1 MDRTAP
7 PKGSVQVRF
16 LSGTPPSFFTLP
28 PSRRH
33 ACAVRPAG
41 MAAGVAWA
49 ILWKHG
55 LPTTDG
61 RAGMSA
67 NRVNIR
73 LARVED
79 AEMIGAFV
87 RRLTREHVAR
97 DFPPQGRRFL
107 QRALGTPRILEGMRG
122 TCRYFVAEERG
133 KCLASSPLA
142 TTIICSCY
150 SSRKRPRARA
160 GACPLGT
167 CARGLSRGGIFGCLH
182 CQRGAGAVPVYQRF
196 GFVASGP
203 VTTEHGVTRL
213 PMTTR

>member
-1 MDRTAP
+1 MPA
-7 PKGSVQVRF
+7 
-16 LSGTPPSFFTLP
+16 LSGLP
-28 PSRRH
+28 
-33 ACAVRPAG
+33 AWQ
-41 MAAGVAWA
+41 AGVAWA

-133 KCLASSPLA
+133 KMLGVVA
-142 TTIICSCY
+142 T
-150 SSRKRPRARA
+150 RDDHHLLMLFVAEEAQGQGLARA
-160 GACPLGT
+160 LWACCCCWSSSAT
-167 CARGLSRGGIFGCLH
+167 RSSSM
-182 CQRGAGAVPVYQRF
+182 
-196 GFVASGP
+196 FVAP
-203 VTTEHGVTRL
+203 FCWLTR
-213 PMTTR
+213 

>member
-1 MDRTAP
+1 MPA
-7 PKGSVQVRF
+7 
-16 LSGTPPSFFTLP
+16 LSGLP
-28 PSRRH
+28 
-33 ACAVRPAG
+33 AWQ
-41 MAAGVAWA
+41 AGVAWA

-107 QRALGTPRILEGMRG
+107 Q
-122 TCRYFVAEERG
+122 
-133 KCLASSPLA
+133 
-142 TTIICSCY
+142 
-150 SSRKRPRARA
+150 
-160 GACPLGT
+160 
-167 CARGLSRGGIFGCLH
+167 
-182 CQRGAGAVPVYQRF
+182 
-196 GFVASGP
+196 
-203 VTTEHGVTRL
+203 
-213 PMTTR
+213 